1 LIEQNWAM
9 LKRFDHLEIVTAD
22 LNDAVSI
29 YEKNFDF
36 KVIRSLDGNRAS
48 IRIGDSELRLV
59 SGEPAAEFIANS
71 GGEGMFALWLEAA
84 DVEPVAQALRK
95 SGIDPG
101 PIKKEQ
107 GRRILAVD
115 PRHANQVPLFIFDRK
130 V

>member
-1 LIEQNWAM
+1 M
-9 LKRFDHLEIVTAD
+9 LKRLDHLEVVTAD

-36 KVIRSLDGNRAS
+36 KVTWSLDGDGAS
-48 IRIGDSELRLV
+48 IRIGDSEVRLV
-59 SGEPAAEFIANS
+59 SGQPAAEIIANS
-71 GGEGMFALWLEAA
+71 GEGMFALWLEAA
-84 DVEPVAQALRK
+84 DVESVAQALRE

-101 PIKKEQ
+101 PIKREQ

>member
-1 LIEQNWAM
+1 M
-9 LKRFDHLEIVTAD
+9 LKRLDHLEVVTAD

-36 KVIRSLDGNRAS
+36 KVTRSLDGDGAS
-48 IRIGDSELRLV
+48 IRIGDSEVRLV
-59 SGEPAAEFIANS
+59 SGQPAAEIIANS
-71 GGEGMFALWLEAA
+71 GEGMFALWLEAA
-84 DVEPVAQALRK
+84 DVESVAQALRE

-101 PIKKEQ
+101 PIKREQ

>member
-1 LIEQNWAM
+1 M
-9 LKRFDHLEIVTAD
+9 LKRLDHLEVVTAD

-36 KVIRSLDGNRAS
+36 KVTRSLDDNGAL
-48 IRIGDSELRLV
+48 IRIGDSEIRLV
-59 SGEPAAEFIANS
+59 SGQPAAEIIANS
-71 GGEGMFALWLEAA
+71 GEGMFALWLEAA
-84 DVEPVAQALRK
+84 DVESVAQALRK